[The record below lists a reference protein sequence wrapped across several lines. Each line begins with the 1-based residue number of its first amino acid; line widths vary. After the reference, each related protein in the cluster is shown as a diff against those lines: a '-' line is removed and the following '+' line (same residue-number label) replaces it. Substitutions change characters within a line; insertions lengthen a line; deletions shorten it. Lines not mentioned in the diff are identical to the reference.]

1 MHRCKKSSTFAPY
14 FMKSRVRIY
23 ILAMLLAVF
32 AQVVNAGTELVS
44 NDPNWIGGKKAV
56 RTTEGNDFWL
66 TFINNNMINP
76 MDPANL
82 NNPDFRFEMKVA
94 VSAREAMDIIID
106 AGISRIPVHVGANQ
120 TQIVEIPRN
129 NAEQIYLFESEVQ
142 KLQTYRGVH
151 VYADN
156 NSKDKV
162 FSCFM
167 YSRVGGTGI
176 SSRDASLII
185 PTKFLGKEYIVQ
197 TYPEDLK
204 STEFAIIATEDETS
218 VHIVPTF
225 DTYGDKTH
233 KGQPIDLT
241 MSKGEAFLV
250 ASKEHVSDEDFNVDL
265 SGTTI
270 CADKPIA
277 VFLGNQQT
285 GIPNREAYSQD
296 FMVEQ
301 ALPIAEWGTDF
312 YLTHMENTKL
322 NYTIVTAAFDNTEV
336 RVLTYDATSTDG
348 FTTVK
353 LNLDKGGTSVPL
365 GIDDEVF
372 TERYITSNKPITCYN
387 YITSAAVNDICT
399 IDPVTGKICYTYG
412 DPASAMMPSWN
423 HRVQSMNM
431 VTEVLD
437 PQGGSKIPQH
447 FFAYVVAKWDDR
459 NMFSLNGSP
468 VSADLFHRFHTNNEM
483 AYAHIPLPHA
493 KDKNYN
499 LIESSGEGFV
509 GMVYGLT
516 DAQGY
521 YYTLGYK
528 PPHPEDSLYVTNTS
542 EVSMSRASYDMD
554 SLDGHGWYQRQEKE
568 WIEPRLDTAVVCD
581 SSWVYWAVE
590 TPAERP
596 VGIID
601 WLIYDVTGKQKPSP
615 TNLIKQYT
623 KDVHGE
629 TKHAWNYQFILP
641 EEELENRHQFFEY
654 EIQAILTR
662 ERLLCTDT
670 KDYDT
675 LKTTVRVTRIYNDTL
690 RRVVCVGDTLKFFH
704 DSLPNPEDLSQHSSE
719 IHSTKFIGVKK
730 GQGDRYLEPW
740 HYQVEV
746 GKYDTLSRHYLSQAG
761 CDSTI
766 TLVLYVCDTFQ
777 FHDTIHLCHNKQL
790 EYNGKTINGS
800 SYKSTDTVDIKVP
813 FYTSVCDCQLG
824 TSAGKFRDKNGNI
837 FNGCDS
843 TYFLHLYVHPDYL
856 LRDTVTLCLDN
867 DGKATYDWSIQYGTK
882 TKTITETTP
891 GMVWNEAKKA
901 YFGVFRDSM
910 QTKTCPDCENGG
922 CDSIHELHLIFPKS
936 YYFHD
941 ADEWCKLH
949 YDPDKKDT
957 VHLYYQWHG
966 VDHLG
971 RDSIRRVLPN
981 SGDFYDNFKTQYG
994 CDSIYHIRLDY
1005 KASEELYEF
1014 TDTTICFDSTAV
1026 YEWLDH
1032 KGNVLK
1038 TFPLN
1043 KTGITYD
1050 YDDSRCDTVYAIKLT
1065 VIPKYFLVD
1074 TVMISQDSTYYWYV
1088 NKLTYGGTKATEHYD
1103 VLVDK
1108 DTLFVRVDDITT
1120 PINGV
1125 SCDSIHMLFLRVGNV
1140 YRDTVRH
1147 FACGEDNV
1155 YVWMED
1161 RPDYFP
1167 EGVTKPFLRREIT
1180 ELPRPGHDSVYA
1192 DPHETVLGFDSIY
1205 YLRLYRAPSYHLYD
1219 TVYECQR
1226 RAGDQD
1232 RYTWEKH
1239 SGLRPIYYSDGME
1252 VPFISLRDAGE
1263 YDYIDSIQ
1271 TDSFKCDSIW
1281 HLHLHIYKLYDEE
1294 TTIHTCQ
1301 SDEPFI
1307 WTGTTAPDSI
1317 MNEFNQRIP
1326 FIPENR
1332 VGEFHYTLKF
1342 HTIHDCDSTWH
1353 LTLHVDTVYKTPVEV
1368 TERAMCDNDTLH
1380 FYDRII
1386 YGVNWPDKP
1395 EGVPGI
1401 AVPTGKR
1408 FFSFDSL
1415 YTDQTQQGCDSA
1427 VLHRITM
1434 YRTYQTKEDSTT
1446 CQTWNNL
1453 PEPYYTWTGHA
1464 RVWDDQRK
1472 IYIDG
1477 DKIPTRVAGNKTYI
1491 YIDSLKT
1498 QDCPVCDASGIC
1510 GCDSIHILSLRIDSS
1525 YYFHN
1530 PLKICDNDTISWQG
1544 RYYRGEKFAG
1554 TPAEKAKYNRVLKS
1568 DTTYLDTVAI
1578 GTRFTGCDSTYYMTL
1593 RVAPTYDTTVTVT
1606 VCDNEDLHIFEFR
1619 DTQGSYFRD
1628 SIAYEPHLER
1638 PESDTAYTY
1647 FPVRDSTRT
1656 HLLKTIEGCD
1666 SIVRFHLLIKP
1677 TYLFKHQS
1685 KGCSGHAV
1693 EWRGKEYKNTGSYYD
1708 RYKTA
1713 DGCDSIFRL
1722 DLYVKPF
1729 ITIPV
1734 YDHVCDNKTYYH
1746 RDTVGT
1752 SIFEEVIW
1760 WPGAIRPD
1768 TAYARFQGSDGC
1780 DSIVYEYHL
1789 TVCPTYRFDTVAGAW
1804 CSADTFYSAE
1814 LNHAWESAIME
1825 FDVDT
1830 FVLPFDTIFTDSL
1843 LTVMGCDSV
1852 YNLKAHV
1859 LPEYRHIE
1867 YDTICSNEE
1876 YVWHSIL
1883 YGDSVVAGV
1892 NPGIHYFRDS
1902 FLTVNS
1908 CDSLYELQLCVKAS
1922 YFHEDS
1928 LDLCADET
1936 LQWRNHYFEHMVP
1949 GQHFFYDSLKTDLGC
1964 DSIYHLYLT
1973 VIDTTYVI
1981 NYDSICVGD
1990 TFFIGAH
1997 TYTEPGVYKDT
2008 ALNEGGCHHFIYT
2021 HLAVIEP
2028 TIPTVWADNPMC
2040 ASEYAFDIFYTY
2052 TNHYPIAYTL
2062 LFDSVAHSMGFED
2075 MEDIAITEYTTPMV
2089 ISVPI
2094 PYGEDKTQYPRPD
2107 NYSIRLILDNGICR
2121 HKESDCYDDSTFTM
2135 SYPKWIT
2142 EQRHGDVIA
2151 LLNDKYN
2158 GGYVWSDYQWYMG
2171 DSMLVGQTQ
2180 PYLYIPTGLIAG
2192 EQYHVRLTR
2201 EGETVDFPS
2210 CPITIQSNP
2219 IRDDFAPTMGY
2230 LSVTPTCV
2238 VPGNPVVN
2246 ILSRKDG
2253 TYRVTTSSG
2262 QFVKE
2267 GVFRADVT
2275 PIQIPA
2281 TEGLYLIQLW
2291 SYDTPEEPYRAIKVI
2306 VRQRCETCATSF

>member
-1 MHRCKKSSTFAPY
+1 
-14 FMKSRVRIY
+14 
-23 ILAMLLAVF
+23 
-32 AQVVNAGTELVS
+32 
-44 NDPNWIGGKKAV
+44 
-56 RTTEGNDFWL
+56 
-66 TFINNNMINP
+66 
-76 MDPANL
+76 
-82 NNPDFRFEMKVA
+82 
-94 VSAREAMDIIID
+94 
-106 AGISRIPVHVGANQ
+106 
-120 TQIVEIPRN
+120 
-129 NAEQIYLFESEVQ
+129 
-142 KLQTYRGVH
+142 
-151 VYADN
+151 
-156 NSKDKV
+156 
-162 FSCFM
+162 
-167 YSRVGGTGI
+167 
-176 SSRDASLII
+176 
-185 PTKFLGKEYIVQ
+185 
-197 TYPEDLK
+197 
-204 STEFAIIATEDETS
+204 
-218 VHIVPTF
+218 
-225 DTYGDKTH
+225 
-233 KGQPIDLT
+233 
-241 MSKGEAFLV
+241 
-250 ASKEHVSDEDFNVDL
+250 
-265 SGTTI
+265 
-270 CADKPIA
+270 
-277 VFLGNQQT
+277 
-285 GIPNREAYSQD
+285 
-296 FMVEQ
+296 
-301 ALPIAEWGTDF
+301 
-312 YLTHMENTKL
+312 
-322 NYTIVTAAFDNTEV
+322 
-336 RVLTYDATSTDG
+336 
-348 FTTVK
+348 
-353 LNLDKGGTSVPL
+353 
-365 GIDDEVF
+365 
-372 TERYITSNKPITCYN
+372 
-387 YITSAAVNDICT
+387 
-399 IDPVTGKICYTYG
+399 
-412 DPASAMMPSWN
+412 
-423 HRVQSMNM
+423 
-431 VTEVLD
+431 
-437 PQGGSKIPQH
+437 
-447 FFAYVVAKWDDR
+447 
-459 NMFSLNGSP
+459 
-468 VSADLFHRFHTNNEM
+468 
-483 AYAHIPLPHA
+483 
-493 KDKNYN
+493 
-499 LIESSGEGFV
+499 
-509 GMVYGLT
+509 
-516 DAQGY
+516 
-521 YYTLGYK
+521 
-528 PPHPEDSLYVTNTS
+528 
-542 EVSMSRASYDMD
+542 MSRASYDMD

-581 SSWVYWAVE
+581 SSWVHWAVE

-596 VGIID
+596 IGVID
-601 WLIYDVTGKQKPSP
+601 WYLYDVTDKQKPEPGNWLKHDS
-615 TNLIKQYT
+615 KE
-623 KDVHGE
+623 VHGE
-629 TKHAWNYQFILP
+629 TKHAWKYQFILP
-641 EEELENRHQFFEY
+641 EEDPENRHQYFEY
-654 EIQAILTR
+654 EIQTVTTR
-662 ERLLCTDT
+662 ERMLCTDT

-675 LKTTVRVTRIYNDTL
+675 LKTTVRVTRVFNDTL

-704 DSLPNPEDLSQHSSE
+704 DSLPNPADLTQHASE
-719 IHSTKFIGVKK
+719 SHSTKFIGVKE
-730 GQGDRYLEPW
+730 GQGDHYLEPW

-746 GKYDTLSRHYLSQAG
+746 GKYDTLTRHYLSQAG
-761 CDSTI
+761 CDSTM

-790 EYNGKTINGS
+790 SYHGKTIKGS
-800 SYKSTDTVDIKVP
+800 SYKLTDTVDIKVP
-813 FYTSVCDCQLG
+813 FKTDSCECQL
-824 TSAGKFRDKNGNI
+824 SESINKFRDKNGKK
-837 FNGCDS
+837 FDGCDS
-843 TYFLHLYVHPDYL
+843 TYFLHLYIHPDYL
-856 LRDTVTLCLDN
+856 LRDTDTICLN
-867 DGKATYDWSIQYGTK
+867 TEGKATYEWPIQYGTK
-882 TKTITETTP
+882 TMTITETTP

-901 YFGVFRDSM
+901 YFGTFRDTM
-910 QTKTCPDCENGG
+910 QTKSCPDCEGGG

-1301 SDEPFI
+1301 SDEPFT

-1353 LTLHVDTVYKTPVEV
+1353 LTLHVDTVYATPVEI
-1368 TERAMCDNDTLH
+1368 TERSMCDNDTLH
-1380 FYDRII
+1380 FYDEII

-1395 EGVPGI
+1395 EGVTGI
-1401 AVPTGKR
+1401 SVPAGKR

-1415 YTDQTQQGCDSA
+1415 YTDRTQQRCDSA

-1434 YRTYQTKEDSTT
+1434 YRTYKTEEDSAT
-1446 CQTWNNL
+1446 CQTWKDR
-1453 PEPYYTWTGHA
+1453 PEPYYIWTGHS
-1464 RVWDDQRK
+1464 RIWDVQEK
-1472 IYIDG
+1472 TYIDG
-1477 DKIPTRVAGNKTYI
+1477 DKIPTKVVGNKTYI

-1498 QDCPVCDASGIC
+1498 LDCPVCDEAGNC
-1510 GCDSIHILSLRIDSS
+1510 GCDSVHILYLRVDSA

-1544 RYYRGEKFAG
+1544 RHYRGEKFEG
-1554 TPAEKAKYNRVLKS
+1554 SIAEKAKYNRILKS
-1568 DTTYLDTVAI
+1568 DTTYMDTVAI
-1578 GTRFTGCDSTYYMTL
+1578 GTRFTGCDSTYYLTL
-1593 RVAPTYDTTVTVT
+1593 RVAPTYDTIVTVT
-1606 VCDNEDLHIFEFR
+1606 VCDNENRHIFEFS

-1628 SIAYEPHLER
+1628 SIGYKPHEER
-1638 PESDTAYTY
+1638 LESDTARTY

-1656 HLLKTIEGCD
+1656 HTLKTIEGCD

-1677 TYLFKHQS
+1677 TYMFKHPS
-1685 KGCSGHAV
+1685 RGCSGHV
-1693 EWRGKEYKNTGSYYD
+1693 VTWRGGEYKTSGTYYD
-1708 RYKTA
+1708 RYTTA

-1752 SIFEEVIW
+1752 SIFEETIW

-1789 TVCPTYRFDTVAGAW
+1789 TVCPTYRFDTVADAW
-1804 CSADTFYSAE
+1804 CSSDTFYSAE
-1814 LNHAWESAIME
+1814 LDHAWESAVKE

-1830 FVLPFDTIFTDSL
+1830 FVLPFDTLFSDSL

-1852 YNLKAHV
+1852 YNLQAHV
-1859 LPEYRHIE
+1859 LPSYRHIE

-1876 YVWHSIL
+1876 YVWHSL
-1883 YGDSVVAGV
+1883 LHGDSLISGV
-1892 NPGIHYFRDS
+1892 DPGIQYFRDS
-1902 FLTVNS
+1902 FLTVND
-1908 CDSLYELQLCVKAS
+1908 CDSLYELQLYVKAA
-1922 YFHEDS
+1922 YFQEDS
-1928 LDLCADET
+1928 LNLCADET
-1936 LQWRNHYFEHMVP
+1936 LQWRNHYFEHMIP
-1949 GQHFFYDSLKTDLGC
+1949 GEHFFYDSLKTDLGC

-1973 VIDTTYVI
+1973 VIDTTYEI
-1981 NYDSICVGD
+1981 NHDSICIGD
-1990 TFFIGAH
+1990 TLFIGAH
-1997 TYTEPGVYKDT
+1997 AYTEAGIYKDT

-2040 ASEYAFDIFYTY
+2040 VSETAFDIFYTY

-2075 MEDIAITEYTTPMV
+2075 MEDVAITEYTNPMV

-2094 PYGEDKTQYPRPD
+2094 PYGDDKTQYPRPD
-2107 NYSIRLILDNGICR
+2107 NYSIRLVLDNGICR
-2121 HKESDCYDDSTFTM
+2121 HKETDCYDDSTFTM

-2151 LLNDKYN
+2151 ILNDHYN
-2158 GGYVWSDYQWYMG
+2158 GGYVWSAYQWYMG
-2171 DSMLVGQTQ
+2171 DSLLVGQTQ
-2180 PYLYIPTGLIAG
+2180 PYLYIPTGLQVG

-2210 CPITIQSNP
+2210 CPITIRTNP
-2219 IRDDFAPTMGY
+2219 THDDFAPTMGY

-2238 VPGNPVVN
+2238 VPGHPIVN

-2281 TEGLYLIQLW
+2281 TEGLYIIQLW
-2291 SYDTPEEPYRAIKVI
+2291 SYDTPEEPYRAIKVL
-2306 VRQRCETCATSF
+2306 VRQQCETCATSF

>member
-23 ILAMLLAVF
+23 ILAMVLSVF

-120 TQIVEIPRN
+120 TKIVEIPRN

-204 STEFAIIATEDETS
+204 STEFAIIATEDETN

-365 GIDDEVF
+365 GIDDEIF

-399 IDPVTGKICYTYG
+399 VDPVTGKICYTYG
-412 DPASAMMPSWN
+412 DPANAMMPSWN
-423 HRVQSMNM
+423 HRVQSMNL

-447 FFAYVVAKWDDR
+447 FSAYVVAKWDDR
-459 NMFSLNGSP
+459 NTFSLNGSP
-468 VSADLFHRFHTNNEM
+468 VSADLFHRFHTANEM

-590 TPAERP
+590 SPAERP

-719 IHSTKFIGVKK
+719 SHSTKFIGVKK

-761 CDSTI
+761 CDSTM
-766 TLVLYVCDTFQ
+766 TLILYVCDTFQ
-777 FHDTIHLCHNKQL
+777 FFDTIHLCHNKQL
-790 EYNGKTINGS
+790 EYNGKTIKGS

-843 TYFLHLYVHPDYL
+843 TYFLHLYIHPDYL
-856 LRDTVTLCLDN
+856 LRDTDTICLDEN
-867 DGKATYDWSIQYGTK
+867 GKATYEWPIQYGTDK
-882 TKTITETTP
+882 MIITETTP
-891 GMVWNEAKKA
+891 GMKWNEAKQA
-901 YFGVFRDSM
+901 YFGTFRDSM

-941 ADEWCKLH
+941 VDEWCKLH

-1415 YTDQTQQGCDSA
+1415 YTDSTRQGCDS
-1427 VLHRITM
+1427 VVQHRITM

-1544 RYYRGEKFAG
+1544 QYYRGEKFAG

-1693 EWRGKEYKNTGSYYD
+1693 EWRGNEYKNTGSYYD

-1780 DSIVYEYHL
+1780 TL
-1789 TVCPTYRFDTVAGAW
+1789 
-1804 CSADTFYSAE
+1804 
-1814 LNHAWESAIME
+1814 
-1825 FDVDT
+1825 
-1830 FVLPFDTIFTDSL
+1830 
-1843 LTVMGCDSV
+1843 
-1852 YNLKAHV
+1852 
-1859 LPEYRHIE
+1859 
-1867 YDTICSNEE
+1867 
-1876 YVWHSIL
+1876 
-1883 YGDSVVAGV
+1883 
-1892 NPGIHYFRDS
+1892 
-1902 FLTVNS
+1902 
-1908 CDSLYELQLCVKAS
+1908 
-1922 YFHEDS
+1922 FH
-1928 LDLCADET
+1928 
-1936 LQWRNHYFEHMVP
+1936 
-1949 GQHFFYDSLKTDLGC
+1949 
-1964 DSIYHLYLT
+1964 
-1973 VIDTTYVI
+1973 
-1981 NYDSICVGD
+1981 
-1990 TFFIGAH
+1990 
-1997 TYTEPGVYKDT
+1997 
-2008 ALNEGGCHHFIYT
+2008 
-2021 HLAVIEP
+2021 
-2028 TIPTVWADNPMC
+2028 
-2040 ASEYAFDIFYTY
+2040 
-2052 TNHYPIAYTL
+2052 
-2062 LFDSVAHSMGFED
+2062 
-2075 MEDIAITEYTTPMV
+2075 
-2089 ISVPI
+2089 
-2094 PYGEDKTQYPRPD
+2094 
-2107 NYSIRLILDNGICR
+2107 
-2121 HKESDCYDDSTFTM
+2121 
-2135 SYPKWIT
+2135 
-2142 EQRHGDVIA
+2142 
-2151 LLNDKYN
+2151 
-2158 GGYVWSDYQWYMG
+2158 
-2171 DSMLVGQTQ
+2171 
-2180 PYLYIPTGLIAG
+2180 
-2192 EQYHVRLTR
+2192 
-2201 EGETVDFPS
+2201 
-2210 CPITIQSNP
+2210 
-2219 IRDDFAPTMGY
+2219 
-2230 LSVTPTCV
+2230 
-2238 VPGNPVVN
+2238 
-2246 ILSRKDG
+2246 
-2253 TYRVTTSSG
+2253 
-2262 QFVKE
+2262 
-2267 GVFRADVT
+2267 
-2275 PIQIPA
+2275 
-2281 TEGLYLIQLW
+2281 
-2291 SYDTPEEPYRAIKVI
+2291 
-2306 VRQRCETCATSF
+2306 